1 MCYAL
6 SEEVRLLPREA
17 GEYPRPEGCVVATHA
32 EPGRGSGR
40 GRAALLEPA
49 ILAALAAE
57 PAHGYDLRKAVE
69 EMTQGLVVLDPGGT
83 YRVLRQLEKDGF
95 VESRW
100 ADGEFGPQRR
110 TYKMTKEGR
119 ELLASWRTDL
129 DRRQHAFNSVIE
141 MIDRSLAPSEST
153 TGLPV
158 LSTKRRAMRNRS

>member
-1 MCYAL
+1 
-6 SEEVRLLPREA
+6 
-17 GEYPRPEGCVVATHA
+17 VVATHA

-57 PAHGYDLRKAVE
+57 PAHGYDLRRAVE

-100 ADGEFGPQRR
+100 SDGDFGPQRR
-110 TYKMTKEGR
+110 TYKMTEEGTK
-119 ELLASWRTDL
+119 LLANWRTDL
-129 DRRQHAFNSVIE
+129 DRRQQAFKSVIE
-141 MIDRSLAPSEST
+141 MIDQSLAPSESN
-153 TGLPV
+153 TGVPV
-158 LSTKRRAMRNRS
+158 PSTKRRRMSHRS

>member
-1 MCYAL
+1 
-6 SEEVRLLPREA
+6 LPKET
-17 GEYPRPEGCVVATHA
+17 GEYPHPDGCLVAPQA

-49 ILAALAAE
+49 VLAAIAAE
-57 PAHGYDLRKAVE
+57 PAHGYDLRRAVE

-100 ADGEFGPQRR
+100 SDGEFGPQRR
-110 TYKMTKEGR
+110 TYKMTKDGR

-129 DRRQHAFNSVIE
+129 DRRRHAFESVIE
-141 MIDRSLAPSEST
+141 MIDRSLAPGEST

-158 LSTKRRAMRNRS
+158 LSTKRRGTSNRS

>member
-17 GEYPRPEGCVVATHA
+17 EEYPRPEGCVVAAHA

-49 ILAALAAE
+49 ILAAIAAE
-57 PAHGYDLRKAVE
+57 PAHGYDLRRAVE

-95 VESRW
+95 
-100 ADGEFGPQRR
+100 GPQRR
-110 TYKMTKEGR
+110 TYKVTKEGR

-129 DRRQHAFNSVIE
+129 DRRQHAFESVIE

-158 LSTKRRAMRNRS
+158 LNTKRRGTSNRS